1 MLFIS
6 NKTWQA
12 IRGQF
17 SEDERTTLRSVI
29 IQQVLGPVAGWD
41 LNVDKLDAGLEDK
54 VVTAVMSRN
63 PAVRR

>member
-1 MLFIS
+1 
-6 NKTWQA
+6 
-12 IRGQF
+12 
-17 SEDERTTLRSVI
+17 VI